1 VLRIIG
7 AFAAIVSL
15 FFSAGVTRAANANG
29 NGSVSGPD
37 VSTAGAV
44 SVSPPVRNI
53 APGLQ
58 AGGDKRDRPLNL
70 IPPRGATGGHPDTV
84 IQSTVT
90 GPAVAT
96 TGGLNFAGVGKGDYS
111 FSPNAAPPD
120 TGII

>member
-29 NGSVSGPD
+29 NGSVSGPE

-44 SVSPPVRNI
+44 SVPPPVRNI

-58 AGGDKRDRPLNL
+58 AGGD
-70 IPPRGATGGHPDTV
+70 
-84 IQSTVT
+84 
-90 GPAVAT
+90 
-96 TGGLNFAGVGKGDYS
+96 
-111 FSPNAAPPD
+111 
-120 TGII
+120 